1 MVASRTPATA
11 DPSPPTEPTRP
22 RVGVAFS
29 GGRDSTALLWAC
41 LRVAKHL
48 SVDVVA
54 CHVHHG
60 LMPQA
65 DHWWH
70 QAQQQCDAWAAEGW
84 PVRFCGVR
92 LTQSPLPGDS
102 VEAWARRARYDALTQ
117 MAHQEGLTLMLLGHH
132 QQDQAETVLIQLL
145 RGAGPAGLAGM
156 PAVRESAGLTW
167 ARPWLNVSAD
177 QVQAYALT
185 HGLAWVEDPSNHD
198 ARFVRNR
205 IRHGVLPV
213 LQANFPHAVG
223 DLSRSAA
230 ALGEAQAVLR
240 EVAQADLAAVQRPDD
255 PHSLA
260 ISALVV
266 LSSPR
271 MKQVLRWWGQGLP
284 CERLPESLLVRLD
297 AALRR
302 HPGSGCRWPAP
313 GGSEVTMYRGIL
325 AWRPG
330 VGCPAAVARTCLQSS
345 QLAGA
350 SPGAE
355 SQRSALSL
363 GPGDHVLPGWG
374 GLLRIE
380 VSAHGHPNQ
389 PNEVPTTCLLRVT
402 VRARRGSDRF
412 QQQLSGVP
420 RSLKKCF
427 QTAGLPAWERQG
439 PVLEFVNGLLF
450 VPGLGADARLRSTE
464 SLDGAEGIREAR
476 ALLTWLP
483 VDRSPLGDESSD
495 DATRT

>member
-1 MVASRTPATA
+1 MVASRIPAIA
-11 DPSPPTEPTRP
+11 DPSLSPEPTRL

-41 LRVAKHL
+41 LQAAKPL
-48 SVDVVA
+48 AIEVVA

-70 QAQQQCDAWAAEGW
+70 QGLQQCEAWAAEGW

-156 PAVRESAGLTW
+156 PAMRESAGLTW
-167 ARPWLNVSAD
+167 ARPWLNVSAE
-177 QVQAYALT
+177 QVQAYAQAND
-185 HGLAWVEDPSNHD
+185 LAWVEDPSNQD
-198 ARFVRNR
+198 VRFVRNR
-205 IRHGVLPV
+205 IRHGVLPA
-213 LQANFPHAVG
+213 LQANFPHAAG

-240 EVAQADLAAVQRPDD
+240 EVAQADLAAAQRPDD
-255 PHSLA
+255 PLSLD
-260 ISALVV
+260 ISALVA

-271 MKQVLRWWGQGLP
+271 LKLVLRWWGQGLP
-284 CERLPESLLVRLD
+284 CGRLPESLLVRLE

-302 HPGSGCRWPAP
+302 QLGSGRRWPAP
-313 GGSEVTMYRGIL
+313 GGSEVRLYRGVL
-325 AWRPG
+325 VWRPG
-330 VGCPAAVARTCLQSS
+330 IGRDAADARPALLAA
-345 QLAGA
+345 QLGGATPPAG
-350 SPGAE
+350 SE
-355 SQRSALSL
+355 VSAFNLE
-363 GPGDHVLPGWG
+363 PGDHVLPAWG
-374 GLLRIE
+374 GVLRIE
-380 VSAHGHPNQ
+380 AVVHGQSDQ
-389 PNEVPTTCLLRVT
+389 PNSVPAACLSQVT
-402 VRARRGSDRF
+402 IRARQGSDRF
-412 QQQLSGVP
+412 QQHLSGVP

-427 QTAGLPAWERQG
+427 QSAGLPAWERHA
-439 PVLEFVNGLLF
+439 PVLAFVNGLLF
-450 VPGLGADARLRSTE
+450 VPGLGADARLRSRE
-464 SLDGAEGIREAR
+464 SVGGAVAAHAER
-476 ALLTWLP
+476 ALVTWLP
-483 VDRSPLGDESSD
+483 M
-495 DATRT
+495 A